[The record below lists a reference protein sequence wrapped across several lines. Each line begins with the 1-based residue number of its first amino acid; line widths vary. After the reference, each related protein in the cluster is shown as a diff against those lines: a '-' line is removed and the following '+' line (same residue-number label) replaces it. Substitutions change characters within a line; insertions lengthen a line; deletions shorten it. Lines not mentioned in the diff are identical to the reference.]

1 MSRARLVPADVRLA
15 AKRGFVRTAAQ
26 ALSSVIPLGAIAIPT
41 TGDAL
46 LGGGLAIGGAVVS
59 AALAGI
65 ASALSIISK
74 GIPEEY
80 QAASAD

>member
-1 MSRARLVPADVRLA
+1 MSTKVIPVNVRLA
-15 AKRGFVRTAAQ
+15 AKRGFVRTATQ
-26 ALSSVIPLGAIAIPT
+26 ALASVIPLGAIAIPA

-46 LGGGLAIGGAVVS
+46 LSVGLMAGGAVVS
-59 AALAGI
+59 AALAGS

-74 GIPEEY
+74 GIPMEY